1 MSKGSRVA
9 SATRNDLT
17 VTVVVLKVACERASP
32 IFHRRSARVYLIP
45 MGVPVLPSIT
55 AKVTDAD
62 RKGVS
67 ASYSLSSPRRQAPSD
82 SLDQLSPAPWRGFL
96 CNQRCG
102 WALGWWACVR
112 EGSAGPVWQDT
123 KMDPPSPAPLWRGF
137 CLCAPRW
144 NADHRNQCASTS
156 FLAGLARRGLATT
169 TSTFSGPSD
178 RQAYTPPSVGCP
190 AVTQRGVPPAT
201 E

>member
-1 MSKGSRVA
+1 
-9 SATRNDLT
+9 
-17 VTVVVLKVACERASP
+17 
-32 IFHRRSARVYLIP
+32 

-102 WALGWWACVR
+102 WALGWWACYVSGER
-112 EGSAGPVWQDT
+112 QARYGN
-123 KMDPPSPAPLWRGF
+123 KHDPPSPA
-137 CLCAPRW
+137 
-144 NADHRNQCASTS
+144 N
-156 FLAGLARRGLATT
+156 LAGLLLAAPALLCKDGAGLSANLL
-169 TSTFSGPSD
+169 GVVAHNLSD
-178 RQAYTPPSVGCP
+178 GRCWPGRPTLPPSVGWP
-190 AVTQRGVPPAT
+190 RSIRSGRPTKRRAT
-201 E
+201 NRLAEPEPGRRRRRSMSSRVRPDGAAA

>member
-1 MSKGSRVA
+1 MPRPGLRRRRGFRPCARNRTTRQRRFIRPA
-9 SATRNDLT
+9 SLAGLSFLLDRRGGIARCAARRLVTCLT
-17 VTVVVLKVACERASP
+17 YAAAPGLA
-32 IFHRRSARVYLIP
+32 
-45 MGVPVLPSIT
+45 
-55 AKVTDAD
+55 
-62 RKGVS
+62 
-67 ASYSLSSPRRQAPSD
+67 PRRQAPSD

>member
-102 WALGWWACVR
+102 WALGWWACYVSGER
-112 EGSAGPVWQDT
+112 QARYGN
-123 KMDPPSPAPLWRGF
+123 KHDPPSPA
-137 CLCAPRW
+137 
-144 NADHRNQCASTS
+144 N
-156 FLAGLARRGLATT
+156 LAGLLFGDPCAAVQGWSGLV
-169 TSTFSGPSD
+169 G
-178 RQAYTPPSVGCP
+178 QPPRSSRP
-190 AVTQRGVPPAT
+190 QPL
-201 E
+201 